1 MSKYFTTYTA
11 KMNDAQKKRL
21 YDDYKKSPMYAHTP
35 ITYKEFF
42 EQKNILEMISMKCL
56 FCDYELNVSY
66 FMYQFPINDNII
78 PFPFDACPNCEKH
91 QFVPKDVYNKL
102 NS

>member
-1 MSKYFTTYTA
+1 MSKYFKTYKA
-11 KMNDAQKKRL
+11 SMNQSQKKRL
-21 YDDYKKSPMYAHTP
+21 YDDYKKTPMYTHTP

-42 EQKNILEMISMKCL
+42 EQQNILEMVSMKCL
-56 FCDYELNVSY
+56 YCNHELNVSY
-66 FMYQFPINDNII
+66 FMYQFPVNENLI
-78 PFPFDACPNCEKH
+78 PFPFDECPKCGNH